1 MKTSKPI
8 STISYNS
15 PNFLR
20 NKIEEWKKKG
30 LIEFGMWI
38 KHFPDEDNKKVHYH
52 VYLKPA
58 KLIQTMDLE
67 EDSCEIPKLYD
78 DKGLP
83 MPVNENAGSAL
94 MLSDIKPLKMIGFRN
109 SKEDDWILYGIHDPT
124 YLAEKGLTRN
134 HHYTFSDIESTCK
147 ETLLDMITHLV
158 DNRKGRLEVR
168 LFDLINMGLSWKEIV
183 TTGIVP
189 MKQMHNAFLFYKA
202 ITSQLFEDYRDSK
215 PKEQYVDVD

>member
-15 PNFLR
+15 PEFLR

-30 LIEFGMWI
+30 IIEYGMWI
-38 KHFPDEDNKKVHYH
+38 KHLPDEDNKKIHYH

-67 EDSCEIPKLYD
+67 IDSCELPKINYGDIP
-78 DKGLP
+78 P
-83 MPVNENAGSAL
+83 NMVNKEINA
-94 MLSDIKPLKMIGFRN
+94 DPIKIKPLKMIGFRM
-109 SKEDDWILYGIHDPT
+109 SKEDDWILYGIHDAT
-124 YLAEKGLTRN
+124 YLAEKGMTRN
-134 HHYTFSDIESTCK
+134 HHYTFSDIESTC
-147 ETLLDMITHLV
+147 EDTLLDMITHLI

-168 LFDLINMGLSWKEIV
+168 LYDLISSGLSWKDIL

-189 MKQMHNAFLFYKA
+189 MKQMHNAFMFYRA
-202 ITSQLFEDYRDSK
+202 ITNQLNDYRESRE
-215 PKEQYVDVD
+215 PEQYVDAE